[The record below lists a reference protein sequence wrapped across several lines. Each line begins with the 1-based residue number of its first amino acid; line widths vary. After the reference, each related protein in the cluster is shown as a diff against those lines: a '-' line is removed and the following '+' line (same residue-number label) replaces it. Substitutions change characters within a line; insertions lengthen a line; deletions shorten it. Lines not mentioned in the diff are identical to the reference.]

1 MGQMEIRRVGSIRP
15 DAWHK
20 GANLLGAILADAA
33 LRAVESGDLGLVP
46 WNGGMRIVTLEEAER
61 MASATQ
67 PTTE

>member
-1 MGQMEIRRVGSIRP
+1 MEIRRVGSISP
-15 DAWHK
+15 DAWRK
-20 GANLLGAILADAA
+20 GATLLGAILADAA
-33 LRAVESGDLGLVP
+33 LRAVESGDLSLVP